1 MVEATGT
8 DAEKDRC
15 PSPRCW
21 WPSENT
27 QLWLQPAL
35 VVTLAVTMLR
45 GFLVPS
51 HIHISPKRKG
61 RWLTVALGFAPLLTS
76 PRGSSLTH
84 QVP

>member
-15 PSPRCW
+15 PRPRCW
-21 WPSENT
+21 WPSENM

-35 VVTLAVTMLR
+35 VFTLAVTVLH
-45 GFLVPS
+45 GFLV
-51 HIHISPKRKG
+51 HIHISPRRKG
-61 RWLTVALGFAPLLTS
+61 RWLTVALRLATLLTS
-76 PRGSSLTH
+76 PRSSSLTQ